1 MRSGFLRKLLPAALS
16 ALLTACVVT
25 EPAGTT
31 SDKVVPAPTL
41 GPGDQRIIVSV
52 AEQKMVLF
60 ERGRPFAVVPVSTS
74 KFGVGD
80 VPGSKRTPLGRFE
93 VAEIVGHGLPIG
105 AKLKSR
111 VPTGEVVPVNAP
123 GRDNIVTRVVRLRGM
138 EPGNKNALDRCIYF
152 HGTTNEA
159 SLKTPASYGC
169 VRMRSWQIA
178 RMCNWA
184 QIGARVDIVEG
195 RLPAPGQLP
204 P

>member
-1 MRSGFLRKLLPAALS
+1 MRSGSLRNLLS
-16 ALLTACVVT
+16 ATLSSLLTACVVT
-25 EPAGTT
+25 EPAGTM
-31 SDKVVPAPTL
+31 SNNVLPAPTL
-41 GPGDQRIIVSV
+41 GPGDQRIVVSV

-80 VPGSKRTPLGRFE
+80 VPGSRRTPLGRFE

-152 HGTTNEA
+152 HGTSNEA

-169 VRMRSWQIA
+169 VRMRSWQVA
-178 RMCNWA
+178 RMCNWVLP
-184 QIGARVDIVEG
+184 GARVDIVEG